1 MTKHHILLILV
12 TAVLAAWPAMA
23 GNDHSAVDSL
33 RRGFADPPRE
43 ARPLVWWHWMNGNI
57 TADGLRKDMMWM
69 HRSGI
74 AGFHVFDA
82 NFSTPQIVDRRIEYM
97 SAEWKQIFGDML
109 RTADS
114 LGMEVSIASSPGF
127 SATGGPWVKPE
138 DAMKKIVWREL
149 LLEGGAHFKGPLPE
163 PFTVTGQFQDL
174 DRKSKFSHYEDI
186 AVVAIKVPDSER
198 QLSPMVTSSGG
209 SFTAGQLMNGSY
221 SDYGELPA
229 DPSGFAWI
237 QYEFPEPVTVKAMT
251 SAVDYLGRG
260 GHAPENSAA
269 TLQECNAGPNPTL
282 IRIDTKA
289 GHGGGKPMAKVLE
302 EQADIY
308 SFIMTG
314 TGMKF

>member
-12 TAVLAAWPAMA
+12 TAVLAAWPAKA

-33 RRGFADPPRE
+33 RRGFAEPPRE

-163 PFTVTGQFQDL
+163 PYTVTGQFQDL
-174 DRKSKFSHYEDI
+174 EYALFLYGRCKHDREIHERSQTG
-186 AVVAIKVPDSER
+186 ANGVLVV
-198 QLSPMVTSSGG
+198 LHH
-209 SFTAGQLMNGSY
+209 
-221 SDYGELPA
+221 
-229 DPSGFAWI
+229 
-237 QYEFPEPVTVKAMT
+237 
-251 SAVDYLGRG
+251 LGRAVLNQVPLVN
-260 GHAPENSAA
+260 HHHK
-269 TLQECNAGPNPTL
+269 TLL
-282 IRIDTKA
+282 
-289 GHGGGKPMAKVLE
+289 VLDDE
-302 EQADIY
+302 
-308 SFIMTG
+308 
-314 TGMKF
+314 